1 MDADAITEIRNV
13 LGKPQLHELGG
24 ERAFVTLPPNYRL
37 EDVSKLLPPPERP
50 QQRVKLTTVE
60 SFVAYVNRYRT
71 ESTAVF
77 ADETVGKFEA
87 VLDYHGAPVQRGLAL
102 PPGRGHQD
110 HLAYYDAPHS
120 VEWKAWAARDGQW
133 MTQLDF
139 AQLIESRL
147 TDVVTPAPADLMQ
160 LALELQVHKA
170 AEFRSE
176 QVLQTGQTRFRYEET
191 ISGSSRGGEL
201 AIPKAFTILVPIFTG
216 EKPQP
221 VELLFRFRLQDAKLS
236 LSYQIQR
243 REQLV
248 AQAALQVSESIRAG
262 LHADV
267 QFYRGTR
274 A

>member
-71 ESTAVF
+71 ASTVVF

-87 VLDYHGAPVQRGLAL
+87 VLDYHRAALLEPDDCPERGD
-102 PPGRGHQD
+102 QD
-110 HLAYYDAPHS
+110 HLAFYDAPHS

-139 AQLIESRL
+139 ALLIESRL

-201 AIPKAFTILVPIFTG
+201 AIPKAFTILVSIFTG

-243 REQLV
+243 REQLI